1 MNSKIIDDEIVELT
15 EEEKK
20 IQKEK
25 AKKLIDNVSQE
36 LINRFILRI
45 KGKVNV

>member
-1 MNSKIIDDEIVELT
+1 MNTKIIDDEIIELT

-36 LINRFILRI
+36 LINRFISRI